1 MTLTLL
7 PGFHQGFRRIP
18 AAPAAFLAL
27 AAALAATPF
36 ASAQAQQ
43 QHAHV
48 HGQIKLDVAIDGPTV
63 VIDMESPLDNIV
75 GFERAPKTDAE
86 KKTVDDAVTQLR
98 AADKLFAID
107 PAANCKL
114 GPVDLRSSA
123 LGLGQPDASEPEGH
137 ADLDAT
143 FSFNCTNAAAAKFID
158 VGLFSAFKGTR
169 QVDVQVASAEGQFKR
184 QLKRPAGAQASQPVR
199 LSWGK

>member
-1 MTLTLL
+1 MKQIRL
-7 PGFHQGFRRIP
+7 RRISSGF
-18 AAPAAFLAL
+18 AF
-27 AAALAATPF
+27 AAALFAAPF
-36 ASAQAQQ
+36 LSAQAQQ

-48 HGQIKLDVAIDGPTV
+48 HGQLKLDVAIDGPTV
-63 VIDMESPLDNIV
+63 VINMESPLDNIV

-86 KKTVDDAVTQLR
+86 KKTAEDAIAQLR

-114 GPVDLRSSA
+114 GPVELRSSA
-123 LGLGQPDASEPEGH
+123 LGLGSPDPGEPAGH

-158 VGLFSAFKGTR
+158 VNLFSAFKGTR
-169 QVDVQVASAEGQFKR
+169 QIDSQIASAQGQFKR
-184 QLKRPAGAQASQPVR
+184 QLKRPAGAQAAQPVR
-199 LSWGK
+199 LTWGK

>member
-1 MTLTLL
+1 M
-7 PGFHQGFRRIP
+7 
-18 AAPAAFLAL
+18 
-27 AAALAATPF
+27 
-36 ASAQAQQ
+36 
-43 QHAHV
+43 
-48 HGQIKLDVAIDGPTV
+48 HGQLKLDVAVDGPTV

-86 KKTVDDAVTQLR
+86 KKLVEEAVAQLR
-98 AADKLFAID
+98 AADKLFIVD

-114 GPVDLRSSA
+114 GPVDLRSGA
-123 LGLGQPDASEPEGH
+123 LGLGNPDPSEPVGH

-158 VGLFSAFKGTR
+158 LNLFSVFKGLR
-169 QVDVQVASAEGQFKR
+169 QIDSQIATAQGQFKR
-184 QLKRPAGAQASQPVR
+184 QLKRPAGAQAAQPAR

>member
-1 MTLTLL
+1 MKHIRL
-7 PGFHQGFRRIP
+7 RRISSGF
-18 AAPAAFLAL
+18 AF
-27 AAALAATPF
+27 AAALFAAPLL
-36 ASAQAQQ
+36 SAQAQQ

-75 GFERAPKTDAE
+75 GFERAPKTAAE
-86 KKTVDDAVTQLR
+86 KKIAEDAIAQLR
-98 AADKLFAID
+98 AADKLFVVD

-123 LGLGQPDASEPEGH
+123 LGLGNPDPNEPPGH

-158 VGLFSAFKGTR
+158 VSLFAAFKGTR
-169 QVDVQVASAEGQFKR
+169 QIDSQIASAQGQFKR

-199 LSWGK
+199 LNLGK

>member
-1 MTLTLL
+1 MTLTIRR
-7 PGFHQGFRRIP
+7 FQRFRRTSGLAI
-18 AAPAAFLAL
+18 AAAFLAAAPFL
-27 AAALAATPF
+27 ATQ
-36 ASAQAQQ
+36 AQAQQ

-48 HGQIKLDVAIDGPTV
+48 HGQMKLDVAIDGPTV

-86 KKTVDDAVTQLR
+86 KKTVEAAVAQLR
-98 AADKLFAID
+98 AADKLFVID

-114 GPVDLRSSA
+114 GPVDLRSGA
-123 LGLGQPDASEPEGH
+123 LGLGNPDPSEPVGH

-158 VGLFSAFKGTR
+158 LNLFSAFKGLR
-169 QVDVQVASAEGQFKR
+169 QIDSQIASAQGQFKR
-184 QLKRPAGAQASQPVR
+184 QLKRPSGAQAAQPVR

>member
-1 MTLTLL
+1 MKHTRL
-7 PGFHQGFRRIP
+7 RRTTG
-18 AAPAAFLAL
+18 LAI
-27 AAALAATPF
+27 AAALFAAAPF
-36 ASAQAQQ
+36 LSAQAQQ

-48 HGQIKLDVAIDGPTV
+48 HGQLKLDVAVDGPTV

-86 KKTVDDAVTQLR
+86 KKTVEDAVAQLR
-98 AADKLFAID
+98 AADKLFVVD

-114 GPVDLRSSA
+114 GPVDLRSGA
-123 LGLGQPDASEPEGH
+123 LGLGNPDPAEPVGH

-158 VGLFSAFKGTR
+158 VNLFGAFKGLR
-169 QVDVQVASAEGQFKR
+169 QIDSQIATAQGQFKR

-199 LSWGK
+199 LGWGK

>member
-1 MTLTLL
+1 MKPIRL
-7 PGFHQGFRRIP
+7 RRISGLAISAALFA
-18 AAPAAFLAL
+18 AAPFV
-27 AAALAATPF
+27 
-36 ASAQAQQ
+36 SAQAQQ

-48 HGQIKLDVAIDGPTV
+48 HGQMKLDVAIDGPTV

-86 KKTVDDAVTQLR
+86 KATVEAAVAQLR
-98 AADKLFAID
+98 AADKLFTID

-114 GPVDLRSSA
+114 GPVDLRSGA
-123 LGLGQPDASEPEGH
+123 LGLGNPDPNEPPGH

-158 VGLFSAFKGTR
+158 LNLFSVFKGLR
-169 QVDVQVASAEGQFKR
+169 QIDSQIASSQGQFKR
-184 QLKRPAGAQASQPVR
+184 QLKRPTGAQAAQPAR

>member
-1 MTLTLL
+1 MKHTRL
-7 PGFHQGFRRIP
+7 RRTTG
-18 AAPAAFLAL
+18 LAI
-27 AAALAATPF
+27 AAALFAAAPF
-36 ASAQAQQ
+36 LSAQAQQ

-48 HGQIKLDVAIDGPTV
+48 HGQLKLDVAVDGPTV

-86 KKTVDDAVTQLR
+86 KKAVEDAVAVLR
-98 AADKLFAID
+98 AADKLFVVD

-114 GPVDLRSSA
+114 GPVDLRSGA
-123 LGLGQPDASEPEGH
+123 LGLGNPDPAEPVGH

-158 VGLFSAFKGTR
+158 VNLFGAFKGLR
-169 QVDVQVASAEGQFKR
+169 QIDSQIASAQGQFKR

>member
-1 MTLTLL
+1 MTLT
-7 PGFHQGFRRIP
+7 RRLRRTCGLASV
-18 AAPAAFLAL
+18 AAL
-27 AAALAATPF
+27 LAATPF
-36 ASAQAQQ
+36 LAAQAQQ

-48 HGQIKLDVAIDGPTV
+48 HGQLKLDVAVDGPTV

-86 KKTVDDAVTQLR
+86 KKTVEEAVAQLR
-98 AADKLFAID
+98 AADKLFVID

-114 GPVDLRSSA
+114 GPVDLRSGA
-123 LGLGQPDASEPEGH
+123 LGLGNPDPNEPVGH

-158 VGLFSAFKGTR
+158 VNLFGVFKGLR
-169 QVDVQVASAEGQFKR
+169 QIDSQIASAQGQFKR
-184 QLKRPAGAQASQPVR
+184 QLKRPAGAAATQPVR

>member
-1 MTLTLL
+1 MKHIRL
-7 PGFHQGFRRIP
+7 RRISGLAIATALFA
-18 AAPAAFLAL
+18 AAPFL
-27 AAALAATPF
+27 
-36 ASAQAQQ
+36 SAQAQQ

-48 HGQIKLDVAIDGPTV
+48 HGQMKLDVAIDGPTV

-86 KKTVDDAVTQLR
+86 KKTVADAVAQLR

-114 GPVDLRSSA
+114 GPVDLRSGA
-123 LGLGQPDASEPEGH
+123 LGLGNPDPSEPVGH

-158 VGLFSAFKGTR
+158 LNLFSAFKGLR
-169 QVDVQVASAEGQFKR
+169 QIDSQIASSQGQFKR
-184 QLKRPAGAQASQPVR
+184 QLKRPTGAQAAQPAR

>member
-1 MTLTLL
+1 MKQIRL
-7 PGFHQGFRRIP
+7 RRISSGF
-18 AAPAAFLAL
+18 AF
-27 AAALAATPF
+27 AAALFAAPF
-36 ASAQAQQ
+36 LSLPAQAQQ

-48 HGQIKLDVAIDGPTV
+48 HGQIKLDVAIDGPTI

-75 GFERAPKTDAE
+75 GFERAPKSAAE
-86 KKTVDDAVTQLR
+86 KKTAEDAIAQLR
-98 AADKLFAID
+98 AADKLFVID

-123 LGLGQPDASEPEGH
+123 LGLGNPDPNEPPGH

-158 VGLFSAFKGTR
+158 VNLFAAFKGTR
-169 QVDVQVASAEGQFKR
+169 QIDSQIASAQGQFKR
-184 QLKRPAGAQASQPVR
+184 QLKRPAVAQAAQPVR
-199 LSWGK
+199 LGWGK

>member
-1 MTLTLL
+1 MTQTRLR
-7 PGFHQGFRRIP
+7 RRISSGFAI
-18 AAPAAFLAL
+18 AAALL
-27 AAALAATPF
+27 AAAPF
-36 ASAQAQQ
+36 LSAQAQQ

-48 HGQIKLDVAIDGPTV
+48 HGQLKLDVAIDGPTV
-63 VIDMESPLDNIV
+63 VINMESPLDNIV

-86 KKTVDDAVTQLR
+86 KKTAEDAIAQLR

-123 LGLGQPDASEPEGH
+123 LGLGKPDASEPEGH

-143 FSFNCTNAAAAKFID
+143 FSFNCTSAASAKFID
-158 VGLFSAFKGTR
+158 VNLFAAFKGTR
-169 QVDVQVASAEGQFKR
+169 QIDSQIASAQGQFKR
-184 QLKRPAGAQASQPVR
+184 QLKRPAGAQAAQPVR

>member
-1 MTLTLL
+1 MKHIRL
-7 PGFHQGFRRIP
+7 RRISGLAIATALFA
-18 AAPAAFLAL
+18 AAPFL
-27 AAALAATPF
+27 
-36 ASAQAQQ
+36 SAQAQQ

-48 HGQIKLDVAIDGPTV
+48 HGQMKLDVAIDGPTV

-86 KKTVDDAVTQLR
+86 KKTVADAIAQLR

-114 GPVDLRSSA
+114 GPVDLRSGA
-123 LGLGQPDASEPEGH
+123 LGLGNPDPNEPVGH

-158 VGLFSAFKGTR
+158 LNLFSAFKGLR
-169 QVDVQVASAEGQFKR
+169 QIDSQIASSQGQFKR
-184 QLKRPAGAQASQPVR
+184 QLKRPTGAQAAQPAR

>member
-1 MTLTLL
+1 MKHIRL
-7 PGFHQGFRRIP
+7 RRISGLAIATALFA
-18 AAPAAFLAL
+18 AAPFL
-27 AAALAATPF
+27 
-36 ASAQAQQ
+36 SAQAQQ

-48 HGQIKLDVAIDGPTV
+48 HGQMKLDVAIDGPTV

-86 KKTVDDAVTQLR
+86 KATVEAAVAQLR

-114 GPVDLRSSA
+114 GPVDLRSGA
-123 LGLGQPDASEPEGH
+123 LGLGNPDPNEPPGH

-158 VGLFSAFKGTR
+158 LNLFSAFKGLR
-169 QVDVQVASAEGQFKR
+169 QIDSQIASSQGQFKR
-184 QLKRPAGAQASQPVR
+184 QLKRPAGAQAAQPAR

>member
-1 MTLTLL
+1 MKHTRL
-7 PGFHQGFRRIP
+7 RRTTG
-18 AAPAAFLAL
+18 LAI
-27 AAALAATPF
+27 AAALFAAAPF
-36 ASAQAQQ
+36 LSAQAQQ

-48 HGQIKLDVAIDGPTV
+48 HGQLKLDVAVDGPTV

-86 KKTVDDAVTQLR
+86 KKAVEDAVAVLR
-98 AADKLFAID
+98 AADKLFIVD

-114 GPVDLRSSA
+114 GPVDLRSGA
-123 LGLGQPDASEPEGH
+123 LGLGNPDPAEPVGH

-158 VGLFSAFKGTR
+158 VNLFGAFKGLR
-169 QVDVQVASAEGQFKR
+169 QIDSQIASAQGQFKR

>member
-1 MTLTLL
+1 MTLTI
-7 PGFHQGFRRIP
+7 RRLRRTSGLAI
-18 AAPAAFLAL
+18 AAAFLAAAPFL
-27 AAALAATPF
+27 A
-36 ASAQAQQ
+36 AQAQQ

-48 HGQIKLDVAIDGPTV
+48 HGQMKLDVAIDGPTV

-86 KKTVDDAVTQLR
+86 KKTVADAVAQLR
-98 AADKLFAID
+98 AADKLFVID

-114 GPVDLRSSA
+114 GPVDLRSGA
-123 LGLGQPDASEPEGH
+123 LGLGNPDPSEPVGH

-158 VGLFSAFKGTR
+158 VNLFAAFKGLR
-169 QVDVQVASAEGQFKR
+169 QIDSQVASAQGQFKR
-184 QLKRPAGAQASQPVR
+184 QLKRPSGAPAAQAAR

>member
-1 MTLTLL
+1 MKQIRL
-7 PGFHQGFRRIP
+7 RRISSG
-18 AAPAAFLAL
+18 LAL
-27 AAALAATPF
+27 AAALFAAPF
-36 ASAQAQQ
+36 LSAQAQQQ

-48 HGQIKLDVAIDGPTV
+48 HGQLKLDVAIDGPTV

-75 GFERAPKTDAE
+75 GFERAPKTAAE
-86 KKTVDDAVTQLR
+86 KKTAEDAIAQLR

-114 GPVDLRSSA
+114 GPVELRSSA
-123 LGLGQPDASEPEGH
+123 LGLGNPDPSEPAGH

-158 VGLFSAFKGTR
+158 VNLFSAFKGTR
-169 QVDVQVASAEGQFKR
+169 QIDSQIASAQGQFKR
-184 QLKRPAGAQASQPVR
+184 QLKRPAGAQAAQPVR
-199 LSWGK
+199 LNLGK

>member
-1 MTLTLL
+1 MTLT
-7 PGFHQGFRRIP
+7 RRLRRTCG
-18 AAPAAFLAL
+18 LASVAVL
-27 AAALAATPF
+27 LAATPF
-36 ASAQAQQ
+36 LAAQAQQ

-48 HGQIKLDVAIDGPTV
+48 HGQLKLDVAVDGPTV

-86 KKTVDDAVTQLR
+86 KKTVEEAVAQLR
-98 AADKLFAID
+98 AADKLFVID

-114 GPVDLRSSA
+114 GPVDLRSGA
-123 LGLGQPDASEPEGH
+123 LGLGNPDPNEPVGH

-158 VGLFSAFKGTR
+158 VNLFGVFKGLR
-169 QVDVQVASAEGQFKR
+169 QIDSQIASAQGQFKR
-184 QLKRPAGAQASQPVR
+184 QLKRPSGAAAAQPVR
-199 LSWGK
+199 LGWGK

>member
-1 MTLTLL
+1 MKHIRL
-7 PGFHQGFRRIP
+7 RRISSGF
-18 AAPAAFLAL
+18 AF
-27 AAALAATPF
+27 AAALFAAPF
-36 ASAQAQQ
+36 LSLSAQAQQ

-75 GFERAPKTDAE
+75 GFERAPKTAAE
-86 KKTVDDAVTQLR
+86 KKTAEDAIAQLR
-98 AADKLFAID
+98 AADKLFVVD

-123 LGLGQPDASEPEGH
+123 LGLGNPDPNEPPGH

-158 VGLFSAFKGTR
+158 VNLFTAFKGTR
-169 QVDVQVASAEGQFKR
+169 QIDSQIASAQGQFKR

-199 LSWGK
+199 LGWGK

>member
-1 MTLTLL
+1 MKHIRL
-7 PGFHQGFRRIP
+7 RRISGLAIATALFA
-18 AAPAAFLAL
+18 AAPFL
-27 AAALAATPF
+27 
-36 ASAQAQQ
+36 SAQAQQ

-48 HGQIKLDVAIDGPTV
+48 HGQMKLDVAIDGPTV

-86 KKTVDDAVTQLR
+86 KATVEAAVAQLR
-98 AADKLFAID
+98 AADKLFTID

-114 GPVDLRSSA
+114 GPVDLRSGA
-123 LGLGQPDASEPEGH
+123 LGLGNPDPNEPPGH

-143 FSFNCTNAAAAKFID
+143 FSFNCTNAGAAKFID
-158 VGLFSAFKGTR
+158 LNLFSVFKGLR
-169 QVDVQVASAEGQFKR
+169 QIDSQIASSQGQFKR
-184 QLKRPAGAQASQPVR
+184 QLKRPAGAQAAQPAR

>member
-1 MTLTLL
+1 MKHTRLR
-7 PGFHQGFRRIP
+7 RRISSGL
-18 AAPAAFLAL
+18 AFA
-27 AAALAATPF
+27 AAALFAAPF
-36 ASAQAQQ
+36 LCAQAQQ

-86 KKTVDDAVTQLR
+86 KKAVEEAIAQLR

-114 GPVDLRSSA
+114 GPVDLRSGA
-123 LGLGQPDASEPEGH
+123 LGLGNPDPNEPPGH

-158 VGLFSAFKGTR
+158 VNLFNAFKGTR
-169 QVDVQVASAEGQFKR
+169 QIDSQIASAQGQFKR
-184 QLKRPAGAQASQPVR
+184 QLKRPAGPQASQPVR
-199 LSWGK
+199 LGWGK

>member
-1 MTLTLL
+1 MKHIRL
-7 PGFHQGFRRIP
+7 RRISGLAIAAAAFA
-18 AAPAAFLAL
+18 AAPFLA
-27 AAALAATPF
+27 
-36 ASAQAQQ
+36 AQAQQ

-48 HGQIKLDVAIDGPTV
+48 HGQMKLDVAIDGPTV

-86 KKTVDDAVTQLR
+86 KATVEAAVAQLR

-114 GPVDLRSSA
+114 GPVDLRSGA
-123 LGLGQPDASEPEGH
+123 LGLGNPDPGEPVGH

-158 VGLFSAFKGTR
+158 LNLFSVFKGLR
-169 QVDVQVASAEGQFKR
+169 QIDSQIASAQGQFKR
-184 QLKRPAGAQASQPVR
+184 QIKRPAGAQAAQPAR
-199 LSWGK
+199 LGWGK

>member
-1 MTLTLL
+1 MKHIRL
-7 PGFHQGFRRIP
+7 RRISGLAISAALFA
-18 AAPAAFLAL
+18 AAPFV
-27 AAALAATPF
+27 
-36 ASAQAQQ
+36 SAQAQQ

-48 HGQIKLDVAIDGPTV
+48 HGQMKLDVAIDGPTV

-86 KKTVDDAVTQLR
+86 KATVEAAVAQLR
-98 AADKLFAID
+98 AADKLFTID

-114 GPVDLRSSA
+114 GPVDLRSGA
-123 LGLGQPDASEPEGH
+123 LGLGNPDPNEPPGH

-158 VGLFSAFKGTR
+158 LNLFSVFKGLR
-169 QVDVQVASAEGQFKR
+169 QIDSQIASSQGQFKR
-184 QLKRPAGAQASQPVR
+184 QLKRPTGAQAAQPAR

>member
-1 MTLTLL
+1 MKPIRL
-7 PGFHQGFRRIP
+7 RRISGLAISAALFA
-18 AAPAAFLAL
+18 AAPFV
-27 AAALAATPF
+27 
-36 ASAQAQQ
+36 SAQAQQ

-48 HGQIKLDVAIDGPTV
+48 HGQMKLDVAIDGPTV

-75 GFERAPKTDAE
+75 GFERAPKTDAD
-86 KKTVDDAVTQLR
+86 KATVEAAVAQLR
-98 AADKLFAID
+98 AADKLFTID

-114 GPVDLRSSA
+114 GPVDLRSGA
-123 LGLGQPDASEPEGH
+123 LGLGNPDPNEPPGH

-158 VGLFSAFKGTR
+158 LNLFSVFKGLR
-169 QVDVQVASAEGQFKR
+169 QIDSQIASSQGQFKR
-184 QLKRPAGAQASQPVR
+184 QLKRPTGAQAAQPAR

>member
-1 MTLTLL
+1 MKHIRL
-7 PGFHQGFRRIP
+7 RRISGLAIAATLFA
-18 AAPAAFLAL
+18 AAPFL
-27 AAALAATPF
+27 
-36 ASAQAQQ
+36 SAQAQQ

-48 HGQIKLDVAIDGPTV
+48 HGQMKLDVAIDGPTV

-86 KKTVDDAVTQLR
+86 KATVEAAVAQLR

-114 GPVDLRSSA
+114 GPVDLRSGA
-123 LGLGQPDASEPEGH
+123 LGLGNPDPSEPVGH

-158 VGLFSAFKGTR
+158 LNLFSVFKGLR
-169 QVDVQVASAEGQFKR
+169 QIDSQIASAQGQFKR
-184 QLKRPAGAQASQPVR
+184 QIKRPAGAQAAQPAR
-199 LSWGK
+199 LGWGK